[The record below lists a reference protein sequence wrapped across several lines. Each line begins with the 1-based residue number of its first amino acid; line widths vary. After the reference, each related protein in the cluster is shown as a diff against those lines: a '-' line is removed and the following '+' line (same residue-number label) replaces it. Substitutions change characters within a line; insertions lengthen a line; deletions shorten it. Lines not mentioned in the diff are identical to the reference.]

1 MTGCVQWPG
10 SQFNTCDKIW
20 KYKQYDIVTDVDKM
34 NDTMR
39 RKRDVDDDDLFPLPF
54 FAEEIDDTEEV
65 ETSEEEFSFNKSTD
79 QVG

>member
-34 NDTMR
+34 NDTIR

-54 FAEEIDDTEEV
+54 IAEEIDDAEEV